1 MNELT
6 SLGLILLFALLVGHL
21 VKFVRVPEV
30 TGYLLAG
37 MVVGPSV
44 LGVVTHENL
53 QALHVFSEVGLG
65 LILFSIGSVFELGRM
80 RAVGRRLFTLTLA
93 ESLIAA
99 TLVTVGMLLLGQP
112 WQIALLLGAIAIET
126 GAASTLMV
134 IRENN
139 ASGPF
144 TESLTGVIGLNNVFA
159 LVAFSLVA
167 VTLDLGSLASA
178 NSVSASGIGRTLFPL
193 VWQLVGSAA
202 LGFLI
207 GLLLA
212 SWASQVV
219 ESGETLILLI
229 GCVLLTVGIA
239 AFLELSPLVASLAV
253 GTTMANLSGKSRR
266 LFEALSRTDPPLY
279 VIFFVLA
286 GADLD
291 LSLLPGLGALG
302 IVYVVCRAFGKFG
315 GAWYAARRT
324 GFPAPVQ
331 RLLGISLLAQAGLA
345 VGLVLV
351 TRQRFPDIAPTVTTV
366 VLGAVIV
373 FEIAGPLA
381 ARFALDR
388 SGESRP
394 HEHAELLP
402 FDDSLPA
409 PAPE

>member
-21 VKFVRVPEV
+21 VKFIRVPEV
-30 TGYLLAG
+30 TGYLIAG

-44 LGVVTHENL
+44 LGLFSHENL
-53 QALHVFSEVGLG
+53 QSLHVFSEVGLG
-65 LILFSIGSVFELGRM
+65 LILFSVGAVFELGRV
-80 RAVGRRLFTLTLA
+80 RAIGRRLVTLTLA
-93 ESLIAA
+93 ESFAA
-99 TLVTVGMLLLGQP
+99 AVLVTVGTLLLGQP
-112 WQIALLLGAIAIET
+112 WQVALLLGAIAIET

-139 ASGPF
+139 SAGPF
-144 TESLTGVIGLNNVFA
+144 TEALTAVIGLNNLFA
-159 LVAFSLVA
+159 LVVFSLVA
-167 VTLDLGSLASA
+167 VALDMSTLAARDAVTLE
-178 NSVSASGIGRTLFPL
+178 GIARAIFPL
-193 VWQLVGSAA
+193 VWQLVGSTA
-202 LGFLI
+202 LGFLV

-229 GCVLLTVGIA
+229 GCVLLTVGVA
-239 AFLELSPLVASLAV
+239 TVVDLSPLVASLAV
-253 GTTMANLSGKSRR
+253 GATMANLSGKSRR

-279 VIFFVLA
+279 VVFFVLA

-291 LSLLPGLGALG
+291 LALLPSLGMLG
-302 IVYVVCRAFGKFG
+302 VVYVLCRAGGKLS
-315 GAWYAARRT
+315 GARYAARRT
-324 GFPAPVQ
+324 GFPSPIQ
-331 RLLGISLLAQAGLA
+331 RLLGLSLFAQAGLA
-345 VGLVLV
+345 VGLVIV

-373 FEIAGPLA
+373 FEIAGPHA

-394 HEHAELLP
+394 QETPELLP
-402 FDDSLPA
+402 VDDPVVELDG
-409 PAPE
+409 E

>member
-6 SLGLILLFALLVGHL
+6 SLGLILLFALLAGHL
-21 VKFVRVPEV
+21 VKFIRVPVV

-37 MVVGPSV
+37 MIVGPSM
-44 LGVVTHENL
+44 LGFVTHANL
-53 QALHVFSEVGLG
+53 EALHVFSEVGLG
-65 LILFSIGSVFELGRM
+65 LILFSIGSVFELGRV
-80 RAVGRRLFTLTLA
+80 RSVGRRLFTLTLA

-99 TLVTVGMLLLGQP
+99 VLVTGGMLAIGQS
-112 WQIALLLGAIAIET
+112 WQVSLLLGAIAIET

-139 ASGPF
+139 SAGPF
-144 TESLTGVIGLNNVFA
+144 TEAVTGVIGLNNVFA

-167 VTLDLGSLASA
+167 VTLD
-178 NSVSASGIGRTLFPL
+178 VSALGTADAVTAGGIGKTIFPL
-193 VWQLVGSAA
+193 LWQLFGSAA
-202 LGFLI
+202 LGFLV

-229 GCVLLTVGIA
+229 GCVLLTVGVA
-239 AFLELSPLVASLAV
+239 SVLELSPLVASLAV
-253 GTTMANLSGKSRR
+253 GSTMANLSGKSRR

-291 LSLLPGLGALG
+291 LSLLPALGALG
-302 IVYVVCRAFGKFG
+302 IVYVLCRAIGKFG
-315 GAWYAARRT
+315 GAWFAARHT
-324 GFPAPVQ
+324 GFPSSMRP
-331 RLLGISLLAQAGLA
+331 LFGMSLLAQAGLA
-345 VGLVLV
+345 VGLVIV

-373 FEIAGPLA
+373 FEIAGPLS

-394 HEHAELLP
+394 HSHTELLP
-402 FDDSLPA
+402 FDDSV
-409 PAPE
+409 ETTSE